1 MTEPNIFSSRA
12 LRAAY
17 AMADTGKFED
27 VEAIKREMTAAG
39 LGEEIGSLDRSD
51 VRVVIDEVC
60 ATRRGVNGPIWHHDQ
75 AW

>member
-27 VEAIKREMTAAG
+27 VEAIKREILPSALAKK
-39 LGEEIGSLDRSD
+39 SDRSTGLT
-51 VRVVIDEVC
+51 C
-60 ATRRGVNGPIWHHDQ
+60 GS
-75 AW
+75 